1 MEREREG
8 ERLNSDTATTQ
19 WGQDE
24 EVLLIEPDRGEDR
37 EMRAGRRRREEER
50 GGETITSNS
59 FFFCPLLNHVEPEVE
74 EGGGGEGGWGGIQ
87 LIATRTEPGLD

>member
-37 EMRAGRRRREEER
+37 ETCAGRRRREEEEEK

-74 EGGGGEGGWGGIQ
+74 EGWGWGG
-87 LIATRTEPGLD
+87 ASN

>member
-37 EMRAGRRRREEER
+37 ETRAGRCRREEEK

-59 FFFCPLLNHVEPEVE
+59 FFFCPLLNHAEPEVE
-74 EGGGGEGGWGGIQ
+74 EGVGGDGGWGE
-87 LIATRTEPGLD
+87 ASN